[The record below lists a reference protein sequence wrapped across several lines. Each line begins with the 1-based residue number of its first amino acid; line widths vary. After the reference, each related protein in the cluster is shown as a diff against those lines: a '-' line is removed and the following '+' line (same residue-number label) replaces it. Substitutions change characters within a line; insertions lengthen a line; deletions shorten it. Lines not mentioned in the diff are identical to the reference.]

1 MRIRMHFKIFF
12 CSTVEDEEEA
22 YEDFDDVEFFVA
34 HLTPTTSP
42 SFNKWPIDLNYDTI
56 NDEDTTLC

>member
-1 MRIRMHFKIFF
+1 ME
-12 CSTVEDEEEA
+12 VA

-56 NDEDTTLC
+56 NDEHTTLCYTMVL